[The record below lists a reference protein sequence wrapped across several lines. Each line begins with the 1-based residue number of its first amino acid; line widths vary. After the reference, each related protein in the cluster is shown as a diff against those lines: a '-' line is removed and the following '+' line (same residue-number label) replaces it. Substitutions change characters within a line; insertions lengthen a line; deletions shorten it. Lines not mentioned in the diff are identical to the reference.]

1 MLVSPGFQ
9 PEGLGPFSH
18 LILSDGFTWDQ
29 VALTQKWFIS
39 GCLMLFKPTFRGVG
53 TGPHVIALGTGL
65 VWVAPRPSGLLPNRI
80 AQLNDIDEELTHEDG
95 LDVGEILFPCWLQSV
110 LNPAVGQQ
118 NLYGRILKGLH
129 GVCVCSNA

>member
-1 MLVSPGFQ
+1 M
-9 PEGLGPFSH
+9 
-18 LILSDGFTWDQ
+18 
-29 VALTQKWFIS
+29 
-39 GCLMLFKPTFRGVG
+39 FKPTFRGVG

-95 LDVGEILFPCWLQSV
+95 PGDGETLFMCLLQFV

-118 NLYGRILKGLH
+118 NLLGLCLTGSLVFYTFRMLH
-129 GVCVCSNA
+129 FPSAPC